1 MIDRYSRE
9 PMTRLWTLQTKF
21 ERWLQVELAAAQAWA
36 KLGQV
41 PQEAADAMA
50 EKATFTVERISEIE
64 ETTHHDVV
72 AFTRCVAESLG
83 EESRYLHF
91 GLTSTDVVDTALSSV
106 LKDAMDLIIADME
119 PLLAVL
125 KKQSITYKMTP
136 CMGRTHGVHAEPTT
150 LGLKFA
156 LWYADAQRNVER
168 LKAARENI
176 AVGKLSGA
184 VGNYAN
190 IDPYIEQYVCK
201 AMDLAPA
208 PISTQVLQRDRH
220 AQLICTLA
228 ILGGSLEKIAT
239 EIRGLQKTETRELEE
254 PFSKGQT
261 GSSAMPHKRNPIN
274 CEQVC
279 GLARLL
285 RGYCVPAL
293 EDITLWHERDISHS
307 SVERV
312 ILADATCL
320 ADYMIDRMVRILTG
334 LNVYPQNM
342 MRSINASHGLVFSGK
357 VLLYLCDH
365 GMLREVAYP
374 LVQRCAMNC
383 WESGQPYMELLW
395 EQDEVK
401 AHISREE
408 LEKLFDLNAYYHHVD
423 DIFSRLG
430 LVENS

>member
-1 MIDRYSRE
+1 MIDRYTRE
-9 PMTRLWTLQTKF
+9 PMASLWTMQTKF

-50 EKATFTVERISEIE
+50 KKATFTVERIAEIE

-106 LKDAMDLIIADME
+106 LKDAMDLIIADMD
-119 PLLAVL
+119 PLLDVL
-125 KKQSITYKMTP
+125 KRQAKTYKMTP

-156 LWYADAQRNVER
+156 LWYADMQRCVER
-168 LKAARENI
+168 LKQAREMI

-201 AMDLAPA
+201 AMGLTPA

-228 ILGGSLEKIAT
+228 ILGGCMEKIAT

-254 PFSKGQT
+254 PFAKGQT
-261 GSSAMPHKRNPIN
+261 GSSAMPHKRNPVN
-274 CEQVC
+274 CEQIC

-307 SVERV
+307 SAERV

-320 ADYMIDRMVRILTG
+320 ADYMLGKLTRILTD
-334 LNVYPQNM
+334 LNVYPENM
-342 MRSINASHGLVFSGK
+342 MRSINASHGLVFSGR

-374 LVQRCAMNC
+374 LVQRCAMDC
-383 WESGQPYMELLW
+383 WATGKDYKELLW
-395 EQDEVK
+395 AEPVVQ
-401 AHISREE
+401 AHISRQE
-408 LEKLFDLNAYYHHVD
+408 LDKIFDLNGYYHHVD
-423 DIFSRLG
+423 DIFARLG
-430 LVENS
+430 LND

>member
-1 MIDRYSRE
+1 MIDRYTRE
-9 PMTRLWTLQTKF
+9 PMASLWTMPDKI
-21 ERWLQVELAAAQAWA
+21 RALAAGRAGRGQAWA

-50 EKATFTVERISEIE
+50 KKATFTVERIAEIE

-106 LKDAMDLIIADME
+106 LKDAMDLIIADMD

-125 KKQSITYKMTP
+125 KRQAKAHKMTP

-156 LWYADAQRNVER
+156 LWYADMQRCVER
-168 LKAARENI
+168 LHQAREMI

-190 IDPYIEQYVCK
+190 IDPFIEQYVCK
-201 AMDLAPA
+201 AMGLKPS

-228 ILGGSLEKIAT
+228 ILGGCMEKIAT

-254 PFSKGQT
+254 PFAKGQT
-261 GSSAMPHKRNPIN
+261 GSSAMPHKRNPVN
-274 CEQVC
+274 CEQIC

-307 SVERV
+307 SAERV

-320 ADYMIDRMVRILTG
+320 ADYMLGKLTRILTD
-334 LNVYPQNM
+334 LNVYPENM
-342 MRSINASHGLVFSGK
+342 MRSINASHGLVFSGR

-374 LVQRCAMNC
+374 LVQRCAMDC
-383 WESGQPYMELLW
+383 WATGKDYKELLW
-395 EQDEVK
+395 AEPVVQE
-401 AHISREE
+401 HISRQE
-408 LEKLFDLNAYYHHVD
+408 LDRIFDLNGYYHHVD
-423 DIFSRLG
+423 DIFARLG
-430 LVENS
+430 LND